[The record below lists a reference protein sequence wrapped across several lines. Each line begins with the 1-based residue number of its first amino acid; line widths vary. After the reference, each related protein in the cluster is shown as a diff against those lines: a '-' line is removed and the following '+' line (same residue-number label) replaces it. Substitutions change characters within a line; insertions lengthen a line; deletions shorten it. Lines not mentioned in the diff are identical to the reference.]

1 MHLVIVWRS
10 VADDGTYSP
19 GRFFAANELK
29 TMLAYV
35 VLTYDVKFE
44 REGVRPANFRFG
56 PADLPAPN
64 ATVLFKKRQDVS
76 VSAARSA
83 K

>member
-1 MHLVIVWRS
+1 
-10 VADDGTYSP
+10 
-19 GRFFAANELK
+19 
-29 TMLAYV
+29 MLAYV

-64 ATVLFKKRQDVS
+64 ATVLFRKRQDVS
-76 VSAARSA
+76 GARPGAA
-83 K
+83 